1 MNEGFGPWRA
11 AGNVHIYRNYM
22 ICTFYYAV
30 GIIKKGPPLMAQAPI
45 ATTYLGSAI

>member
-30 GIIKKGPPLMAQAPI
+30 GIIKKIPPLEAQAPCEI
-45 ATTYLGSAI
+45 THSGSAI